1 MARRSDVLR
10 MLRASGV
17 ILAASVLLGCAPTP
31 DAKPTAVG
39 FAKADV
45 VQRDLVFDTYPASG
59 RTYLSFDH
67 AHGFQVTYV
76 NAGQSWLWY
85 PGNQRAVTAVY
96 KRDIVAGQAA
106 VCWKHQPNSRNP
118 VTGRSGGAFSCEAL
132 VFAQKRV
139 VADLR
144 GDVFKLTSGQV
155 PYRSQRCTA
164 PQTFQ
169 FDRARFAC

>member
-10 MLRASGV
+10 LLRSGGV
-17 ILAASVLLGCAPTP
+17 ILAACLLLGCAVTLEE
-31 DAKPTAVG
+31 KPTDPS

-67 AHGFQVTYV
+67 AHGFQVTFV

-85 PGNQRAVTAVY
+85 PGNQRTVTAVY
-96 KRDIVAGQAA
+96 KRDIVAGQPA
-106 VCWKHQPNSRNP
+106 VCWKHQTNSRNP

-132 VFAQKRV
+132 AFAQKRV
-139 VADLR
+139 VAELR

-155 PYRSQRCTA
+155 PYRSERCTA
-164 PQTFQ
+164 PQAFE